1 MLLLLEIDCDDQLNN
16 VECIVDYDS
25 DCYED
30 LRTIDNS
37 YYFWKFSK

>member
-16 VECIVDYDS
+16 VECILDVDS
-25 DCYED
+25 DSYED

-37 YYFWKFSK
+37 YYFCKISE